1 MQIFKQIKISAFFKT
16 PKTIGLFF
24 AIVLTGTFIIWKL
37 ISLNQ
42 QLTIASSDKKN
53 LDQQLASISAEL
65 KTLKSRNEYQ
75 INKKLEADIK
85 KIETTYEQA
94 VKVYEQLL
102 DFKTISKTTE
112 KFDKLFANSLVFLSK
127 RNYASAEA
135 SLNLLTNQVTEEKNK
150 IAASFVIPQNVT
162 QSNAP
167 PGSGYQRQVVKT
179 DFGEYLVDVVSAD
192 LNSTRVIVDTAS
204 DGDCANDCPT
214 LSLAD
219 YISRNGAFA
228 GVNGSYFCP
237 AEYPSCAGKK
247 NSFDTLLMNKNK
259 VYFNSA
265 NNVYSAVPA
274 VIFSGNSARFVSR
287 SLDWGRDTGVD
298 AVIANQPL
306 LVLNGQVVFGGDD
319 EVKRAGKGSR
329 SFIGASSNTVYV
341 GVVHNVNAAE
351 MARVLAA
358 MGMQNALNLDSGG
371 STALWSGGYK
381 VGPGRNIPNAVLLVG
396 K

>member
-1 MQIFKQIKISAFFKT
+1 MFKRLIKNYHLLKFIFPFLLSGGLIILVIFSYFSQQKLNKVTSEKNNLQQRLIKI
-16 PKTIGLFF
+16 
-24 AIVLTGTFIIWKL
+24 
-37 ISLNQ
+37 
-42 QLTIASSDKKN
+42 
-53 LDQQLASISAEL
+53 DQEL
-65 KTLKSRNEYQ
+65 KDLKNQDQYQ
-75 INKKLEADIK
+75 INQKLESDIK
-85 KIETTYEQA
+85 KIETTYQQA

-102 DFKTISKTTE
+102 DLKQISKKTE
-112 KFDKLFANSLVFLSK
+112 KQNELFTDSLTMLSK

-135 SLNLLTNQVTEEKNK
+135 SLNLLTKQISEERNK
-150 IAASFVIPQNVT
+150 IAAAFVIPQNVT
-162 QSNAP
+162 QSNTP

-204 DGDCANDCPT
+204 DGDCRNDCPV

-219 YISRNGAFA
+219 YVSRNGAFA

-237 AEYPSCAGKK
+237 ADYPSCADKK

-259 VYFNSA
+259 VYFNSD

-274 VIFSGNSARFVSR
+274 AIFSGNSARFVGR
-287 SLDWGRDTGVD
+287 SLEWGRDTGVD

-306 LVLNGQVVFGGDD
+306 LVAGGNVVFGGDD
-319 EVKRAGKGSR
+319 EIKRAGKGSR
-329 SFIGASSNTVYV
+329 SFIGSAGNTVYI

-371 STALWSGGYK
+371 STALWSGGYR